1 MRVKAGDPLAL
12 VPAIKREVQAL
23 DPDQPLGAVATM
35 EKNIGASLAARRLTM
50 SLLGAFAG
58 LALVLASVGIYGVMA
73 LSTTQRTRELGIR
86 FALGASRGDVL
97 RLVLGQGILLIG
109 IGLGAGLLGAFAAS
123 RALNS
128 LLYGVGALDAAALLG
143 ALVTLAAVAF
153 IACYLPARRASLV
166 NPIEALRTE

>member
-1 MRVKAGDPLAL
+1 
-12 VPAIKREVQAL
+12 
-23 DPDQPLGAVATM
+23 M

-50 SLLGAFAG
+50 TLLGSFAG

-73 LSTTQRTRELGIR
+73 LSTTQRTREMGIR
-86 FALGASRGDVL
+86 FALGASRADVL
-97 RLVLGQGILLIG
+97 RLVLGKGVSMIG
-109 IGLGAGLLGAFAAS
+109 VGLGAGLIGAFAAS

-128 LLYGVGALDAAALLG
+128 LLYGVGSLDAAALIG
-143 ALVTLAAVAF
+143 ALVTLAVVAF